1 MTLIMKLLQNLLAA
15 DTEEVK
21 YCMELAV
28 KELIEMILKW
38 NDP

>member
-1 MTLIMKLLQNLLAA
+1 MKLLQNLLAA

-21 YCMELAV
+21 YFMELAV
-28 KELIEMILKW
+28 KELMEMILKW